1 MSATFKSPES
11 ARADVF
17 TEAVESLA
25 RKLGVAASDTPMPI
39 SKFKSDYSGLLRD
52 ARAGALQQISRG
64 GERYLVLSEAQVI
77 AMERSSSQRRTLA
90 DTLASVQ
97 APSSALDTGAALLP
111 GAQYDAFTLP
121 TAQDESQA
129 ALQAQLQVQSQA

>member
-1 MSATFKSPES
+1 MTTAFKSPES
-11 ARADVF
+11 VRTDIF
-17 TEAVESLA
+17 TQAVESLA

-52 ARAGALQQISRG
+52 ARAGQLQQISRG

-97 APSSALDTGAALLP
+97 APPSTLDTSLALLP
-111 GAQYDAFTLP
+111 GERHEPFTLP
-121 TAQDESQA
+121 QPQA
-129 ALQAQLQVQSQA
+129 RAVEM